1 MDKEEGEGMSQ
12 AESPQPTVRQWLRY
26 WRNSLADAESGRGAL
41 TKKALG
47 QTDYLER
54 TVYRD
59 GRLPSDHPV
68 LQKLFAEEEESTQVV
83 RVALRPAVYKVLQEH
98 GTKKRALY
106 PDVITPLICGLW
118 VARDGRLIPAEPPV
132 IPRDLLAPQ
141 ADDRFTL
148 ADVAEQDVFL
158 SKHEPRVWSESQALA
173 LLEDSALEAHGECW
187 QPYYDLSQRL
197 FDTLCPKDLLKE
209 VFVSAN
215 EARISRV
222 DDQLGAATHIVKLYD
237 WLSTTDQALPL
248 LENYALSNIE
258 SYQSC
263 VKPLPGMTHR
273 LGHANT
279 QYPLA
284 IAQRDA
290 LAQVMAMAE
299 GEVLAVNGPPG
310 TGKTT
315 FVLSAVASLWVKAAL
330 DEAEPP
336 LIVAASTNNQAVTNV
351 LEAFAKEFEETQ
363 DAFGGRWLP
372 DITSYGGYYCARS
385 REGEASKHYQTPSF
399 YREIE
404 SPEYHERAEMA
415 FLQRARQAL
424 DDETLTRVDTVRSRL
439 HLRLNERQ
447 SQLRDLYQ
455 YWTTRATLQAKLAEK
470 LGDAPEEMLARE
482 QSVVAALQGEF
493 EGIEADLKRW
503 QRFCADE
510 PMWLSLLA
518 VLPPVA
524 KKRRMRRELFISE
537 HLSVEGRR
545 LIEQSPLADSTEV
558 ALKAWLGQQ
567 REVLNQKQ
575 GFIAECQ
582 QSVQEIEQLTS
593 RLQTAY
599 QALGLDT
606 LPTSFDAF
614 DQALDTT
621 LRFQLFQLAVHYWEA
636 RWLEA
641 CAERADELAE
651 QTAKGKEKPGLSKVR
666 PRWRRRMMLT
676 PCIVSTLHSLP
687 SHMTHS
693 VFEGEDQFR
702 DDYLIN
708 EIDLLIIDE
717 AGQAGPDVAG
727 ASMALATRL
736 LAIGDVHQIKPVATQ
751 SQTVDVGNLVH
762 QGLLTAI
769 DEYEGLRESGRSV
782 VDGSVM
788 RIAQMASRYHYLEQA
803 EPGMFLREHRRCLND
818 IIAYCNDLCY
828 RGLLQ
833 PLRDRPAID
842 ADLPPFGYVHV
853 DGRAETPPSG
863 SRINRLEAIT
873 VAEWLADQRER
884 LETVHGKPLE
894 QIVGVVT
901 PFKAQANLI
910 EQECL
915 SRDIRVG
922 GGNEE
927 MTVGTVHAL
936 QGAERPVVLF
946 SAVYSRHDDG
956 SFIDNDPSILNVAVS
971 RAKDSFLVFGDMDVI
986 GTAARGTPRY
996 LLGRYLFSHEHN
1008 ELLFTAS
1015 AARPDLLALCQKPRL
1030 INNAE
1035 AHDQCIKDLLER
1047 VRAEIAVV
1055 SPWISLDRLEESGL
1069 LVALEKAAA
1078 RGVDIT
1084 VYADHHF
1091 NTTSGNQTD
1100 AQKTSRFER
1109 CCEALAERG
1118 MTVKV
1123 VSQVHSK
1130 LIMADDDFLCV
1141 GSYNWASAVREG
1153 KYQNMETSMLYS
1165 GDLKAEIT
1173 LQLDA
1178 LEARVRQ
1185 QYPDKA

>member
-1 MDKEEGEGMSQ
+1 MSQ
-12 AESPQPTVRQWLRY
+12 AATTQRRAKQWLRY

-41 TKKALG
+41 TQKALG
-47 QTDYLER
+47 QTEYLER

-59 GRLPSDHPV
+59 GRLPSNHPV
-68 LQKLFAEEEESTQVV
+68 LQRLFAEENASTQVV

-98 GTKKRALY
+98 GTKKQALY

-118 VARDGRLIPAEPPV
+118 VSRDGRLIPAEPPV

-148 ADVAEQDVFL
+148 ANVAEQDRFL
-158 SKHEPRVWSESQALA
+158 SKSEPRIWSEGEALT
-173 LLEDSALEAHGECW
+173 LLEEQSFEAHGECW
-187 QPYYDLSQRL
+187 QPYYELSQKL
-197 FDTLCPKDLLKE
+197 FDTLCPKELLKE

-215 EARISRV
+215 EARIVKV
-222 DDQLGAATHIVKLYD
+222 DDQLGAATHIIKLYD
-237 WLSTTDQALPL
+237 WLSTAEPALPL
-248 LENYALSNIE
+248 LESYALSRIE
-258 SYQSC
+258 SYQPC
-263 VKPLPGMTHR
+263 VEPLPGMTHR
-273 LGHANT
+273 LGHANS

-290 LAQVMAMAE
+290 LAQVMAMEE

-336 LIVAASTNNQAVTNV
+336 LIVAASTNNQAVINV
-351 LEAFAKEFEETQ
+351 LEAFARDFEETR

-372 DITSYGGYYCARS
+372 DITSYGGYYCARR
-385 REGEASKHYQTPSF
+385 REGEASKQYQTPSF
-399 YREIE
+399 YREVE
-404 SPEYHERAEMA
+404 SPEYLERAEMI
-415 FLQRARQAL
+415 FLERARQAFE
-424 DDETLTRVDTVRSRL
+424 DDGLIRVDTAR
-439 HLRLNERQ
+439 ER
-447 SQLRDLYQ
+447 LYQ
-455 YWTTRATLQAKLAEK
+455 RLKAQQKQLSDLQTHWTTRATLKTRLVEK
-470 LGDAPEEMLARE
+470 LGDAPEETLTRE
-482 QSVVAALQGEF
+482 QAAITALQGEF
-493 EGIEADLKRW
+493 DVIEADLKRW

-537 HLSVEGRR
+537 HLSGEGRR
-545 LIEQSPLADSTEV
+545 MIEQAPAETPEA
-558 ALKAWLGQQ
+558 ALKTWLDQQ
-567 REVLNQKQ
+567 RKVIAQKQ
-575 GFIAECQ
+575 TFVAECQ
-582 QSVQEIEQLTS
+582 QDVQEIEQATA
-593 RLQTAY
+593 RLAAAY
-599 QALGLDT
+599 RKQGLET
-606 LPTSFDAF
+606 LPETFDVF
-614 DQALDTT
+614 DQALDTM
-621 LRFQLFQLAVHYWEA
+621 LRFPLFQLAVHYWEA

-693 VFEGEDQFR
+693 VFEGEGQFR
-702 DDYLIN
+702 DEYLTN

-717 AGQAGPDVAG
+717 AGQVAPDVAG
-727 ASMALATRL
+727 ASMALAKRV
-736 LAIGDVHQIKPVATQ
+736 LAIGDIHQIKPVATQ
-751 SQTVDVGNLVH
+751 SQTVDVGNLSH
-762 QGLLTAI
+762 QNLITAL
-769 DEYEGLRESGRSV
+769 DEYEGLREGGRSV

-788 RIAQMASRYHYLEQA
+788 RIAQTASRYHYLEQA
-803 EPGMFLREHRRCLND
+803 EPGMFLREHRRCLSE

-833 PLRDRPAID
+833 PLRDKPAVD
-842 ADLPPFGYVHV
+842 AGLPPFGYVHV
-853 DGRAETPPSG
+853 DGRAETPSSG

-873 VAEWLADQRER
+873 VAEWLAAQREQ
-884 LETVHGKPLE
+884 LETAHGKPLE

-910 EQECL
+910 ESECRARHIKAG
-915 SRDIRVG
+915 SG
-922 GGNEE
+922 EAE

-956 SFIDNDPSILNVAVS
+956 NFIDSDPSLLNVAVS
-971 RAKDSFLVFGDMDVI
+971 RAKDTFLVFGDMDVI
-986 GTAARGTPRY
+986 DTAARGTPRH
-996 LLGRYLFSHEHN
+996 LLGRYLFRHEEN
-1008 ELLFTAS
+1008 ELLFTATT
-1015 AARPDLLALCQKPRL
+1015 ARPDLLALCQAPRL

-1035 AHDQCIKDLLER
+1035 AHDQCIKDVLER
-1047 VRAEIAVV
+1047 VRTEIVVV
-1055 SPWISLDRLEESGL
+1055 SPWISLSRMEETGL
-1069 LVALEKAAA
+1069 LAALKSTAV

-1084 VYADHHF
+1084 IYTDHHF
-1091 NTTSGNQTD
+1091 NTTSGNQPD
-1100 AQKTSRFER
+1100 AHKTARFER
-1109 CCEALAERG
+1109 CCGALAESG
-1118 MTVKV
+1118 MTVKIV
-1123 VSQVHSK
+1123 NQVHSK
-1130 LIMADDDFLCV
+1130 LIMADGSFLCV
-1141 GSYNWASAVREG
+1141 GSYNWASAAREG
-1153 KYQNMETSMLYS
+1153 KYRNMETSMLYS
-1165 GDLKAEIT
+1165 GDLKKEIT
-1173 LQLDA
+1173 LQCDA

-1185 QYPDKA
+1185 RYPEKRPV

>member
-1 MDKEEGEGMSQ
+1 MSQ
-12 AESPQPTVRQWLRY
+12 AETSQPMTKQWLRY

-59 GRLPSDHPV
+59 GRLPSNHPV
-68 LQKLFAEEEESTQVV
+68 LQRLFEEEDASTKVV

-98 GTKKRALY
+98 GTEKRALY

-118 VARDGRLIPAEPPV
+118 VSRDGRLIPAEPPV

-148 ADVAEQDVFL
+148 NDVAEQDRFL
-158 SKHEPRVWSESQALA
+158 SKSEPQVWSESEAMA
-173 LLEDSALEAHGECW
+173 LLEDQTLEVHGERW
-187 QPYYDLSQRL
+187 QPYYELSQKL
-197 FDTLCPKDLLKE
+197 FDTLCPKELLKD

-215 EARISRV
+215 EARITKV
-222 DDQLGAATHIVKLYD
+222 DDQLGAATHIIKLYD

-248 LENYALSNIE
+248 LESYALSHIQT
-258 SYQSC
+258 YQPR
-263 VKPLPGMTHR
+263 VEPLDSMPLR
-273 LGHANT
+273 LGHANS

-290 LAQVMAMAE
+290 LAQVMAME
-299 GEVLAVNGPPG
+299 DGEILAVNGPPG

-315 FVLSAVASLWVKAAL
+315 FVLSAIASLWVKAAL

-351 LEAFAKEFEETQ
+351 LEAFAKDFEETQ

-372 DITSYGGYYCARS
+372 EITSYGGYYCARS
-385 REGEASKHYQTPSF
+385 KEGEASKHYQTPSF
-399 YREIE
+399 YREVE
-404 SPEYHERAEMA
+404 SPEYLERAEMVFVQHAREA
-415 FLQRARQAL
+415 FDDDSLTGVDAVRKRLHQRLTERQAQL
-424 DDETLTRVDTVRSRL
+424 DDFHQRWSG
-439 HLRLNERQ
+439 
-447 SQLRDLYQ
+447 
-455 YWTTRATLQAKLAEK
+455 RATLQAQLAEQ
-470 LGDAPEEMLARE
+470 LGDAPDQTLERE
-482 QSVVAALQGEF
+482 QAAIIELQGEF
-493 EGIEADLKRW
+493 DTFEADLKRW
-503 QRFCADE
+503 QHFCADE

-537 HLSVEGRR
+537 HLSGEGQR
-545 LIEQSPLADSTEV
+545 LIEQSPSAEAPEN
-558 ALKAWLGQQ
+558 ALKARLDQQ
-567 REVLNQKQ
+567 RAALDEKQ
-575 GFIAECQ
+575 AFVAECRQ
-582 QSVQEIEQLTS
+582 TMQAIEQA
-593 RLQTAY
+593 TA
-599 QALGLDT
+599 ALEAAFSEHVGKP
-606 LPTSFDAF
+606 LPATFDAF

-621 LRFQLFQLAVHYWEA
+621 LRFNLFQLAVHYWEA

-651 QTAKGKEKPGLSKVR
+651 QTAKGKEKQGLATVR

-687 SHMTHS
+687 SHMIHK
-693 VFEGEDQFR
+693 VFEGPGQFR
-702 DDYLIN
+702 PDYLIN

-717 AGQAGPDVAG
+717 AGQVAPDVAG
-727 ASMALATRL
+727 ASMALTKRV

-751 SQTVDVGNLVH
+751 SPTVDVGNLSH
-762 QGLLTAI
+762 QGLLTTV
-769 DEYEGLRESGRSV
+769 DEYEKLREGGRSV

-788 RIAQMASRYHYLEQA
+788 RIAQHASRYHYLEQA
-803 EPGMFLREHRRCLND
+803 EPGMFLREHRRCLNE

-828 RGLLQ
+828 QGLLQ
-833 PLRDRPAID
+833 PLRNKPATD
-842 ADLPPFGYVHV
+842 TKLPPFGYVHV

-873 VAEWLADQRER
+873 IAEWLADQRER
-884 LETVHGKPLE
+884 LEATHGKPLE
-894 QIVGVVT
+894 QIIGVVT

-915 SRDIRVG
+915 ARDIRVG
-922 GGNEE
+922 DGDAE

-986 GTAARGTPRY
+986 GTAAHGTPRH
-996 LLGRYLFSHEHN
+996 LLGRYLFSHEDN
-1008 ELLFTAS
+1008 ELAFTAS
-1015 AARPDLLALCQKPRL
+1015 VARPDLLALCQTPRL
-1030 INNAE
+1030 INDAE
-1035 AHDQCIKDLLER
+1035 AHDQLIKDLLER
-1047 VRAEIAVV
+1047 VQHQITVV
-1055 SPWISLDRLEESGL
+1055 SPWLSLDRLEQTGL
-1069 LVALEKAAA
+1069 LAALQQTAD
-1078 RGVDIT
+1078 RGVGVMIYT
-1084 VYADHHF
+1084 DHHF
-1091 NTTSGNQTD
+1091 NTTRANRPD
-1100 AQKTSRFER
+1100 EEKTASFER
-1109 CCEALAERG
+1109 CCEMLAAEKI
-1118 MTVKV
+1118 TVNV
-1123 VSQVHSK
+1123 VNQVHSK
-1130 LIMADDDFLCV
+1130 LVMADKHVLCV
-1141 GSYNWASAVREG
+1141 GSYNWASAAREG
-1153 KYQNMETSMLYS
+1153 KYKNMETSMLYS
-1165 GDLKAEIT
+1165 GNLEEEIELQREALK
-1173 LQLDA
+1173 Q
-1178 LEARVRQ
+1178 RVRK
-1185 QYPDKA
+1185 QYPEPD

>member
-1 MDKEEGEGMSQ
+1 MIQ
-12 AESPQPTVRQWLRY
+12 ADATRPTARQWLRY
-26 WRNSLADAESGRGAL
+26 WRNSLADAESGRGVL
-41 TKKALG
+41 TKNALG

-68 LQKLFAEEEESTQVV
+68 LRQLFNEEDVSNQIV

-98 GTKKRALY
+98 GAEKRALY
-106 PDVITPLICGLW
+106 PDIITPLICGLW

-148 ADVAEQDVFL
+148 NDVAEQDRFL
-158 SKHEPRVWSESQALA
+158 SKSEPRVWSESEALA

-187 QPYYDLSQRL
+187 QPYYELSQKL

-215 EARISRV
+215 EARISKV
-222 DDQLGAATHIVKLYD
+222 DDQLGAATHIIKLYD
-237 WLSTTDQALPL
+237 WLSTAEQTLPL
-248 LENYALSNIE
+248 LENYALSTIE
-258 SYQSC
+258 SYQPC
-263 VKPLPGMTHR
+263 TEPLPGMMHR

-290 LAQVMAMAE
+290 LAQVMAME
-299 GEVLAVNGPPG
+299 DGEVLAVNGPPG

-330 DEAEPP
+330 DDAEPP

-351 LEAFAKEFEETQ
+351 LEAFAKEFEETS

-372 DITSYGGYYCARS
+372 DIESYGGYYCARS

-399 YREIE
+399 YREVE
-404 SPEYHERAEMA
+404 SPEYHERAEKA
-415 FLQRARQAL
+415 FLEHARQAF
-424 DDETLTRVDTVRSRL
+424 DDDALHRVDTVRTRL
-439 HLRLNERQ
+439 HQRLIARQ
-447 SQLRDLYQ
+447 SQLRDLHQ
-455 YWTTRATLQAKLAEK
+455 HWTTRATLQARLAEK
-470 LGDAPEEMLARE
+470 LGDAPEETLACE
-482 QSVVAALQGEF
+482 QATAAALQAAHDAM
-493 EGIEADLKRW
+493 EADLKQW

-524 KKRRMRRELFISE
+524 KKRRIRRELFISE
-537 HLSVEGRR
+537 HLSAEGRR
-545 LIEQSPLADSTEV
+545 LIEQSPSADAPEV
-558 ALKAWLGQQ
+558 ALKTWLGQQ
-567 REVLNQKQ
+567 REVLGKKQ
-575 GFIAECQ
+575 AFIAECQ
-582 QSVQEIEQLTS
+582 QSVHEIEQLAS
-593 RLQTAY
+593 RLDATY
-599 QALGLDT
+599 RALGFET
-606 LPTSFDAF
+606 LPETFDAF

-641 CAERADELAE
+641 CAERVDELAE
-651 QTAKGKEKPGLSKVR
+651 QTAKGREKPGLSKVR

-693 VFEGEDQFR
+693 VFDGEGQFR
-702 DDYLIN
+702 DEYLIN

-717 AGQAGPDVAG
+717 AGQVAPDVAG
-727 ASMALATRL
+727 ASMALTKRV

-751 SQTVDVGNLVH
+751 SQTVDVGNLAH
-762 QGLLTAI
+762 QGLLTTT
-769 DEYEGLRESGRSV
+769 EKYEALRESGRSV

-788 RIAQMASRYHYLEQA
+788 RIAQAASRYHYLEQA
-803 EPGMFLREHRRCLND
+803 EPGMFLREHRRCLNE

-842 ADLPPFGYVHV
+842 AELPPFGYVHV

-863 SRINRLEAIT
+863 SRINRLEAIAI
-873 VAEWLADQRER
+873 AEWLVDQRVR
-884 LETVHGKPLE
+884 LEAVHGKPLE

-910 EQECL
+910 ERECL
-915 SRDIRVG
+915 ARDIKVG
-922 GGNEE
+922 GGNAE

-936 QGAERPVVLF
+936 QGAERPIVLF

-956 SFIDNDPSILNVAVS
+956 SFIDNDPSLLNVAVS

-986 GTAARGTPRY
+986 GTAARGTPRH
-996 LLGRYLFSHEHN
+996 LLGRYLFSHERN
-1008 ELLFTAS
+1008 ELSFMAS
-1015 AARPDLLALCQKPRL
+1015 AARPDLLALCRTPRL

-1035 AHDQCIKDLLER
+1035 AHDQCIRDVLER
-1047 VRAEIAVV
+1047 VRAEIAMV
-1055 SPWISLDRLEESGL
+1055 SPWVSLGRLEEAGL
-1069 LVALEKAAA
+1069 LAALEKTAA

-1084 VYADHHF
+1084 IYTDHHF
-1091 NTTSGNQTD
+1091 NTTSANQPD
-1100 AQKTSRFER
+1100 AQKTSLFER

-1123 VSQVHSK
+1123 VNQVHSK
-1130 LIMADDDFLCV
+1130 LIMADSGFLCV

-1153 KYQNMETSMLYS
+1153 KYKNMETSMLYS

-1173 LQLDA
+1173 LQRDA
-1178 LEARVRQ
+1178 LDARVRKR
-1185 QYPDKA
+1185 YPG

>member
-1 MDKEEGEGMSQ
+1 MSQ
-12 AESPQPTVRQWLRY
+12 TETFKSLARQWLRY

-47 QTDYLER
+47 QTDPLDR

-59 GRLPSDHPV
+59 GRLPLGHPV
-68 LQKLFAEEEESTQVV
+68 LQKLFAEEDVSTQIV
-83 RVALRPAVYKVLQEH
+83 RVAVRPAVYKVLQEH
-98 GTKKRALY
+98 GTEKRVLY
-106 PDVITPLICGLW
+106 PEVITPLICGLW

-148 ADVAEQDVFL
+148 NDVAEQDRFL
-158 SKHEPRVWSESQALA
+158 SKSEPRVWSESEALA
-173 LLEDSALEAHGECW
+173 LCEDSTLEAHSECW
-187 QPYYDLSQRL
+187 QSYYELSQKL
-197 FDTLCPKDLLKE
+197 FDALCPKDLLKE

-215 EARISRV
+215 EARISKV
-222 DDQLGAATHIVKLYD
+222 DDQLGAATHIIKLYD

-248 LENYALSNIE
+248 LENYALSNIDLYLPCIE
-258 SYQSC
+258 
-263 VKPLPGMTHR
+263 PLPGMMHR

-290 LAQVMAMAE
+290 LAQVMVME
-299 GEVLAVNGPPG
+299 NGEVLAINGPPG

-315 FVLSAVASLWVKAAL
+315 FVLSVVASLWVKAAL

-351 LEAFAKEFEETQ
+351 LEAFAKEFEETP

-372 DITSYGGYYCARS
+372 DITSYGGFYCARS
-385 REGEASKHYQTPSF
+385 REGEASEHYQTPSF
-399 YREIE
+399 YREVE
-404 SPEYHERAEMA
+404 SPEYIERAEIA
-415 FLQRARQAL
+415 FLKNARQAF
-424 DDETLTRVDTVRSRL
+424 DDDTLNRVDTIRARL
-439 HLRLNERQ
+439 RQRLIARQ
-447 SQLRDLYQ
+447 SQLRDLHQ
-455 YWTTRATLQAKLAEK
+455 HWTTRATRQAQLVEQ
-470 LGDAPEEMLARE
+470 LGDAPDKALARE
-482 QSVVAALQGEF
+482 QAAITALHCEF
-493 EGIEADLKRW
+493 DTLEADLKQW
-503 QRFCADE
+503 QHFCADE

-518 VLPPVA
+518 ILPPVA
-524 KKRRMRRELFISE
+524 KKRRIRRELFISE
-537 HLSVEGRR
+537 HLSDEGRR
-545 LIEQSPLADSTEV
+545 LIEQSTPADAPEV
-558 ALKAWLGQQ
+558 ALKTRLGQQ
-567 REVLNQKQ
+567 REVLDQKHA
-575 GFIAECQ
+575 FITECQ
-582 QSVQEIEQLTS
+582 QRVQEIEQLTL
-593 RLQTAY
+593 RLTAEY
-599 QALGLDT
+599 QALGFDA
-606 LPTSFDAF
+606 LPEEFDAF

-621 LRFQLFQLAVHYWEA
+621 LRFQLFQLTVHYWEA

-641 CAERADELAE
+641 CAECADELAE

-693 VFEGEDQFR
+693 VFEGEGQFR
-702 DDYLIN
+702 DEYLIN

-717 AGQAGPDVAG
+717 AGQVAPDVAG
-727 ASMALATRL
+727 ASMALTKKV

-751 SQTVDVGNLVH
+751 SQMVDVGNLSH
-762 QGLLTAI
+762 QGLLPSV
-769 DEYEGLRESGRSV
+769 EKYEALRESGRSV

-788 RIAQMASRYHYLEQA
+788 RIAQSASRYHYLEQA
-803 EPGMFLREHRRCLND
+803 EPGMFLREHRRCLNE

-842 ADLPPFGYVHV
+842 TELPPFGYVHV

-873 VAEWLADQRER
+873 IAEWLVDQRER
-884 LETVHGKPLE
+884 LEVVHDKPLG

-901 PFKAQANLI
+901 PFKAQANLV
-910 EQECL
+910 ERECL
-915 SRDIRVG
+915 ARDIKVG
-922 GGNEE
+922 GGNAE

-936 QGAERPVVLF
+936 QGAERPIVLF

-956 SFIDNDPSILNVAVS
+956 SFIDSDPSLLNVAVS

-986 GTAARGTPRY
+986 GTAARGTPRH
-996 LLGRYLFSHEHN
+996 LLGRYLFSHERN
-1008 ELLFTAS
+1008 ELSFMTS
-1015 AARPDLLALCQKPRL
+1015 AARPDLLALCRTPRL

-1035 AHDQCIKDLLER
+1035 AHDQCIRDVLEC
-1047 VRAEIAVV
+1047 VRAEMTMV
-1055 SPWISLDRLEESGL
+1055 SPWISLGRLEEIGL
-1069 LVALEKAAA
+1069 LAALEKTAA

-1084 VYADHHF
+1084 IYTDHHF
-1091 NTTSGNQTD
+1091 NTTSANQPD
-1100 AQKTSRFER
+1100 AQKTSLFER

-1123 VSQVHSK
+1123 VNRVHSK
-1130 LIMADDDFLCV
+1130 LIMADSDFMCV
-1141 GSYNWASAVREG
+1141 GSYNWASAARKG
-1153 KYQNMETSMLYS
+1153 NYKNMETSMLYS
-1165 GDLKAEIT
+1165 GNLAEEIRV
-1173 LQLDA
+1173 QIDA
-1178 LEARVRQ
+1178 LNARIQRQ
-1185 QYPDKA
+1185 IPQPI